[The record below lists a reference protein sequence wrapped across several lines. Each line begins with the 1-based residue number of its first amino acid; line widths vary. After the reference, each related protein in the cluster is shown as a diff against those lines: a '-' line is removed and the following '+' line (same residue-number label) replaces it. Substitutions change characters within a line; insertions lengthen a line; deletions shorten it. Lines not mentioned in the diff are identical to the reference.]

1 MFQQREELLLLV
13 FLHVVQDAGAGDV
26 LGVHL
31 AGSQIQALLP
41 DLLIH
46 NNTLS
51 QVAGTGSSGALAR
64 AGDMAALFLRG
75 GSISSG
81 YAVIKLGL
89 DLLFL
94 AEQVRI
100 WQQPVQLPW
109 PSRSRSAPVL
119 PLAIAAAARS
129 RAMAMPEPF
138 Q

>member
-100 WQQPVQLPW
+100 VGDED
-109 PSRSRSAPVL
+109 
-119 PLAIAAAARS
+119 LATASAAALALTVQIS
-129 RAMAMPEPF
+129 AGLAVGP
-138 Q
+138 

>member
-1 MFQQREELLLLV
+1 MFQQREELLLFL

-89 DLLFL
+89 DLLF
-94 AEQVRI
+94 

>member
-94 AEQVRI
+94 
-100 WQQPVQLPW
+100 
-109 PSRSRSAPVL
+109 RSAPVL

>member
-89 DLLFL
+89 NLLFL

-100 WQQPVQLPW
+100 VGDED
-109 PSRSRSAPVL
+109 
-119 PLAIAAAARS
+119 LAAAGAAAAWRWGI
-129 RAMAMPEPF
+129 
-138 Q
+138 